1 MCKERSAWTRSWPV
15 LEQLALSWVRW
26 IESWIIRRNIIRHC
40 QQQQQQQPAR
50 ARERERLLF
59 VSLTSSSIH
68 KKKNNSN
75 NKESEI
81 PTPSIVLSVCENTNV
96 DGVQV
101 FAGLS
106 PASPPS
112 SSSALITYKSMGNI
126 PSFTSRKERKPLFFP
141 SARSLIPITSI

>member
-1 MCKERSAWTRSWPV
+1 MNKIVTCTRT
-15 LEQLALSWVRW
+15 
-26 IESWIIRRNIIRHC
+26 
-40 QQQQQQQPAR
+40 AR
-50 ARERERLLF
+50 AFVSPVNRKLNNKKKYNTPLSTTTTTTRARARERLLF